1 MAGREARNPRIGGW
15 AGVRQVVVSGME
27 ILIGRLWIQSHSVW
41 DREAGLQSWQ
51 DWEDQEGEGS
61 SPGRQ

>member
-41 DREAGLQSWQ
+41 DREA
-51 DWEDQEGEGS
+51 
-61 SPGRQ
+61 